1 VDLFNKLRRMSILL
15 IDDDKLI
22 RDSLTMFFRK
32 EGCHLS
38 AFETAEEGLE
48 ALKSHEYQLIIA
60 DYLLPGINGLE
71 FFRRVRGSHPRALR
85 LLSTAYR
92 NERVAAEAERIGIK
106 ELIEKPYTAKTIEQ
120 SLSRLIEKEE
130 QSSTP

>member
-1 VDLFNKLRRMSILL
+1 MDLFNKLRRMSILL

-48 ALKSHEYQLIIA
+48 ALKSHDYQLIIA

-71 FFRRVRGSHPRALR
+71 FFRRVGGSHPRALR
-85 LLSTAYR
+85 LLSTAYW
-92 NERVAAEAERIGIK
+92 NERVGAEAERIGIK

-120 SLSRLIEKEE
+120 SLSRLIEKGE